1 MGYRVCEIA
10 LERPKKAA
18 RALMDALKIDRAKAQ
33 RLIDKGRVKL
43 NGEKLSIKT
52 EVEGILSALVFEANA
67 SGLKP
72 FFVTPDFAVFEKPS
86 GVLSHPNGF
95 DCKSTLLD
103 DARSIFGEEAQLC
116 HRLDRETSGLV
127 VVSRK
132 KKAEAAIKDLFA
144 SRLAKK
150 TYLAFVK
157 GAIDKERLID
167 APIVA
172 GSSERNGK
180 LGLPKVIGAVSFS
193 RGKEARTAIE
203 ALEYFADLDATLI
216 KALPIGGRTHQIRIH
231 LAYIDRPILGDP
243 LYGGGVE
250 TARSW
255 LDRTLKREERIA
267 KVGAD
272 RLMLHADS
280 IDFFYQSRFFI
291 KSRADF
297 GKTELLAATSL
308 S

>member
-1 MGYRVCEIA
+1 
-10 LERPKKAA
+10 
-18 RALMDALKIDRAKAQ
+18 
-33 RLIDKGRVKL
+33 
-43 NGEKLSIKT
+43 
-52 EVEGILSALVFEANA
+52 
-67 SGLKP
+67 
-72 FFVTPDFAVFEKPS
+72 
-86 GVLSHPNGF
+86 
-95 DCKSTLLD
+95 
-103 DARSIFGEEAQLC
+103 
-116 HRLDRETSGLV
+116 
-127 VVSRK
+127 
-132 KKAEAAIKDLFA
+132 
-144 SRLAKK
+144 
-150 TYLAFVK
+150 
-157 GAIDKERLID
+157 RLID

-180 LGLPKVIGAVSFS
+180 LGLPKVIGAISFS

-203 ALEYFADLDATLI
+203 ALEYFADFDATLI

-243 LYGGGVE
+243 LYGANVE

-267 KVGAD
+267 KIGAD

-291 KSRADF
+291 KSSVDF
-297 GKTELLAATSL
+297 GKAALLAATSL